1 MFANNK
7 CLNLQKVSMT
17 QKITYQPKVNYYII
31 AIASVLKD
39 YRLSFFINQDLHL
52 NLEKTDD
59 LVSADKTKEQS
70 KKFSLY
76 YFLDEKSEFE
86 YFLLQNKLQGEIYLK
101 TFKNF
106 DFLFIVKTI
115 DEDTIDIGSLFDKIK
130 AIGDIQLAMQLENLK
145 TADQK
150 LIEKDF

>member
-1 MFANNK
+1 MP
-7 CLNLQKVSMT
+7 

-31 AIASVLKD
+31 AVASVLKD
-39 YRLSFFINQDLHL
+39 YRLSFFINQELHL

-59 LVSADKTKEQS
+59 LISTNKSKEQA
-70 KKFSLY
+70 KKFSQY
-76 YFLDEKSEFE
+76 YFLDEKSDFE
-86 YFLLQNKLQGEIYLK
+86 YFLLQNKQLGEIYLK

-115 DEDTIDIGSLFDKIK
+115 DEESIDIGSLFEKIK
-130 AIGDIQLAMQLENLK
+130 NIHDIQLALELHDMK
-145 TADQK
+145 PSDKK

>member
-1 MFANNK
+1 MP
-7 CLNLQKVSMT
+7 

-39 YRLSFFINQDLHL
+39 YRLSFFINQELHL

-59 LVSADKTKEQS
+59 LISTNKSKEQA
-70 KKFSLY
+70 KKFSQY
-76 YFLDEKSEFE
+76 YFLDEKSDFE
-86 YFLLQNKLQGEIYLK
+86 YFLLQNKQLGEIYLK

-115 DEDTIDIGSLFDKIK
+115 DEESIDIGSLYEKIK
-130 AIGDIQLAMQLENLK
+130 NIHDIQLALELHDMK
-145 TADQK
+145 SSDKK